1 MWYKSGVSSTSLLS
15 FLAASAALTLA
26 PGPDNLFVIAQGISR
41 GRRAALVTAWGMCSG
56 ITVHTLL
63 AAAGISAIFYSS
75 PMAFHAVKY
84 AGAAYLLYLAWR
96 AIGPAGP
103 GIAAGD
109 HTGAPALGHFRRG
122 FLMNVLNPKVALFFL
137 AFLPQFVDRAAGR
150 VGAQMVMLGLLF
162 MAQAFVLFSA
172 IAWFSGGI
180 AERLSRDPRWP
191 KYLSWLAAAIL
202 AALAVR
208 LALG

>member
-15 FLAASAALTLA
+15 FLAASVGLTLA

-84 AGAAYLLYLAWR
+84 AGAAYLLYLGWR
-96 AIGPAGP
+96 ALGPAGP
-103 GIAAGD
+103 GTAAGD
-109 HTGAPALGHFRRG
+109 HGNGPALGHFRRG

-150 VGAQMVMLGLLF
+150 VGEQMVMLGLLF
-162 MAQAFVLFSA
+162 MGQALLLFSA

-202 AALAVR
+202 AVLAVR